1 MPWTVRRL
9 IAKRLVLR
17 PFVDED
23 TVAVVAMLTDPQVR
37 NYMGG
42 PVDPPDGFSAGAIA
56 EQWGAWCVAIS
67 DTGAAVGSC
76 TFSRDRKSL
85 ELSYSLLPEAW
96 GNGYAAEARIAVL
109 EWVWANTDEPAV
121 IAVTQTANQESMAL
135 PSRLRFTEDHRFEE
149 YEVEQSMQSLRRPAD
164 WSADIGTTTDR

>member
-1 MPWTVRRL
+1 MAGVGRSPQVMPWTARRL
-9 IAKRLVLR
+9 ITNRLVLR

-56 EQWGAWCVAIS
+56 EQWGAWCVALS
-67 DTGAAVGSC
+67 DTGAV
-76 TFSRDRKSL
+76 
-85 ELSYSLLPEAW
+85 
-96 GNGYAAEARIAVL
+96 
-109 EWVWANTDEPAV
+109 V
-121 IAVTQTANQESMAL
+121 IAVTQTAIQKSMAL

-149 YEVEQSMQSLRRPAD
+149 YEAEQSMQSLRRPAD